1 MITNTKISQLRSNL
15 DLDLHLNVLYT
26 LRNKILSHSLS
37 KVEFNVTTNEFKY
50 EVNNPFIDKIDR
62 LINDRIEQI
71 VKFYE

>member
-1 MITNTKISQLRSNL
+1 MIPNNKILQLRSNL
-15 DLDLHLNVLYT
+15 DLDLHLNRLYA

-37 KVEFNVTTNEFKY
+37 KIEFNITTKEFKY
-50 EVNNPFIDKIDR
+50 EVDNLFINKIDK

>member
-1 MITNTKISQLRSNL
+1 MITNTKIPQLRSNL
-15 DLDLHLNVLYT
+15 DLDLHLNGLYT

-37 KVEFNVTTNEFKY
+37 KVEFNITTNEFKY
-50 EVNNPFIDKIDR
+50 EVNNPFIDKIDK

>member
-15 DLDLHLNVLYT
+15 DLDLHLNGLYT
-26 LRNKILSHSLS
+26 LGNKILSHSLS
-37 KVEFNVTTNEFKY
+37 KVEFNITTNEFKY

>member
-1 MITNTKISQLRSNL
+1 MVTNNKISQLRANL
-15 DLDLHLNVLYT
+15 DLDLHLNGLYT

-37 KVEFNVTTNEFKY
+37 KIEFNITTNEFKY
-50 EVNNPFIDKIDR
+50 EVNNPFIDKIDK

>member
-15 DLDLHLNVLYT
+15 DLDLHLNMLYT

-37 KVEFNVTTNEFKY
+37 KGEFNITNKEFKY
-50 EVNNPFIDKIDR
+50 EVNNPFIDEIDK

-71 VKFYE
+71 VKSYE

>member
-1 MITNTKISQLRSNL
+1 MTLNDKIPKLRSNL
-15 DLDLHLNVLYT
+15 DLDLHLNGLYT

-37 KVEFNVTTNEFKY
+37 KAEFNVTTKEFKY
-50 EVNNPFIDKIDR
+50 EVNNPFIDKIDK